1 MMKRTNYVLIDY
13 ESVQPSQLELLN
25 RDGFIAY
32 VFVGKAQTRLSFET
46 VAAIQDLGERA
57 QYIKISGAG
66 PNALDFHIAF
76 YIGQIGATDPD
87 AFFHIISKDKGFD
100 PLIEH
105 LRERK
110 VFSVRSETIGEI
122 PIIRASTAKTPKE
135 RMSLVVDRM
144 KSGSSRPRTV
154 STLRSAIDAIL
165 YKQVGEQDIQAVI
178 DQMIKAGFVTVA
190 DEKVIYKLTKD
201 A

>member
-1 MMKRTNYVLIDY
+1 MKRTNYVLIDY

-25 RDGFIAY
+25 RDDFVAY

-46 VAAIQDLGERA
+46 VSAIQDLGDRA
-57 QYIKISGAG
+57 KYIKISGAG

-76 YIGQIGATDPD
+76 YMGQIGATDPD

-135 RMSLVVDRM
+135 RMGLVVDKL
-144 KSGSSRPRTV
+144 KSGTKPRTLPA
-154 STLRSAIDAIL
+154 LRSAIDAIL
-165 YKQVGEQDIQAVI
+165 YKQVGEPDVQAVI
-178 DQMIKAGFVTVA
+178 DQMAKAGFVTVT
-190 DEKVIYKLTKD
+190 DEKVSYKLTKD

>member
-1 MMKRTNYVLIDY
+1 
-13 ESVQPSQLELLN
+13 
-25 RDGFIAY
+25 
-32 VFVGKAQTRLSFET
+32 VGKAQTRLSFET

-57 QYIKISGAG
+57 KYIKISGAG

-122 PIIRASTAKTPKE
+122 PIIRASTAKTTKE
-135 RMSLVVDRM
+135 RMVLAIDRLR
-144 KSGSSRPRTV
+144 SGNSRPKTLPA
-154 STLRSAIDAIL
+154 LRSAIDAIL
-165 YKQVGEQDIQAVI
+165 YKQVGEPELQAVI
-178 DQMIKAGFVTVA
+178 DQMVKAGYVTVTN
-190 DEKVIYKLTKD
+190 EKVTFKLTKD

>member
-1 MMKRTNYVLIDY
+1 MKRTNYVLIDY

-25 RDGFIAY
+25 RDGFVAY
-32 VFVGKAQTRLSFET
+32 VFVGKAQTKLSFET
-46 VAAIQDLGERA
+46 VSAIQDLGERA
-57 QYIKISGAG
+57 KYVKISGAG

-76 YIGQIGATDPD
+76 YIGQISATDPE

-105 LRERK
+105 LREQK

-135 RMSLVVDRM
+135 RMGFVVNRL
-144 KSGSSRPRTV
+144 KSGNSKPRTLA
-154 STLRSAIDAIL
+154 TLRSAIDAIL
-165 YKQVGEQDIQAVI
+165 YKQVGEPDVQAVI
-178 DQMIKAGFVTVA
+178 DQMIKAGLVIVK
-190 DEKVIYKLTKD
+190 DEKVSFKFTND
-201 A
+201 T

>member
-1 MMKRTNYVLIDY
+1 M
-13 ESVQPSQLELLN
+13 
-25 RDGFIAY
+25 
-32 VFVGKAQTRLSFET
+32 
-46 VAAIQDLGERA
+46 
-57 QYIKISGAG
+57 
-66 PNALDFHIAF
+66 
-76 YIGQIGATDPD
+76 
-87 AFFHIISKDKGFD
+87 
-100 PLIEH
+100 
-105 LRERK
+105 
-110 VFSVRSETIGEI
+110 FSVRSETIGEI

>member
-1 MMKRTNYVLIDY
+1 MKRTNYVLIDY
-13 ESVQPSQLELLN
+13 ESVQPNQLELLN
-25 RDGFIAY
+25 RDGFVAY

-57 QYIKISGAG
+57 KYIKISGAG

-87 AFFHIISKDKGFD
+87 AVFHIISKDKGFD

-122 PIIRASTAKTPKE
+122 PIIRASTAKTTKE
-135 RMSLVVDRM
+135 RMVLAIDRLR
-144 KSGSSRPRTV
+144 SGNSRPKTLPA
-154 STLRSAIDAIL
+154 LRSAIDAIL
-165 YKQVGEQDIQAVI
+165 YKQVGEPELQAVI
-178 DQMIKAGFVTVA
+178 DQIVKAGYVTVTN
-190 DEKVIYKLTKD
+190 EKVTFKLTKD

>member
-1 MMKRTNYVLIDY
+1 MHRATPAFCGVFLLI
-13 ESVQPSQLELLN
+13 
-25 RDGFIAY
+25 R
-32 VFVGKAQTRLSFET
+32 
-46 VAAIQDLGERA
+46 
-57 QYIKISGAG
+57 
-66 PNALDFHIAF
+66 F

-135 RMSLVVDRM
+135 RMGLVLDRL
-144 KSGSSRPRTV
+144 KSGNSRPRTL
-154 STLRSAIDAIL
+154 SALKSAIDAIL
-165 YKQVGEQDIQAVI
+165 YKQIEEPDIQAVI
-178 DQMIKAGFVTVA
+178 EQMDKAGFVTVT
-190 DEKVIYKLTKD
+190 DEKVSFKLTKD

>member
-1 MMKRTNYVLIDY
+1 MKRTNYVLIDY

-25 RDGFIAY
+25 RDGFVAY

-46 VAAIQDLGERA
+46 VSAIQDLGERA
-57 QYIKISGAG
+57 KYIKISGAG

-135 RMSLVVDRM
+135 RMGLVLDRL
-144 KSGSSRPRTV
+144 KSGNSRPRTV
-154 STLRSAIDAIL
+154 SALKSAIDAIL
-165 YKQVGEQDIQAVI
+165 YKQVGEPDIQAVI
-178 DQMIKAGFVTVA
+178 ELMVKAGFVTVT
-190 DEKVIYKLTKD
+190 DEKVSFELRKD

>member
-1 MMKRTNYVLIDY
+1 MKRTNYVLIDY

-25 RDGFIAY
+25 RDGFVAY
-32 VFVGKAQTRLSFET
+32 VFVGKAQTKLSFET
-46 VAAIQDLGERA
+46 VSAIQDLGERA
-57 QYIKISGAG
+57 KYVKISGAG

-76 YIGQIGATDPD
+76 YIGQISATDPE

-105 LRERK
+105 LREQK

-135 RMSLVVDRM
+135 RMGFVVNRL
-144 KSGSSRPRTV
+144 KSGNSKPRTLV
-154 STLRSAIDAIL
+154 TLRSAIDAIL
-165 YKQVGEQDIQAVI
+165 YKQVGEPDVQAVI
-178 DQMIKAGFVTVA
+178 DQMIKAGLVIVK
-190 DEKVIYKLTKD
+190 DEKVSFKFTND
-201 A
+201 T